1 MKEVKNL
8 LNIRKLIERFTK
20 TKNRM
25 QETYKEITD
34 DVVGKELYYCFVKDK
49 FKVFGKAEII
59 RAETSKG
66 FKGCINKKFTFIV
79 GSSTE
84 ITLDSYYFH
93 YTEEE
98 LIEAI
103 KLML

>member
-1 MKEVKNL
+1 M
-8 LNIRKLIERFTK
+8 IERFTK

-25 QETYKEITD
+25 EETYKEITD
-34 DVVGKELYYCFVKDK
+34 DVVGKELYYCFVKDN

-66 FKGCINKKFTFIV
+66 FRGCINRKFTFIV

-84 ITLDSYYFH
+84 ITLDSYYLH

-98 LIEAI
+98 LIGAI